1 MSKRNGGVENIL
13 QKVRKEMEKEELQK
27 RAQQQELLQS
37 KMIMEDEASLT
48 KGKYDTLQ
56 KRVEEL
62 ERHLNSFK
70 SKKESAKVAGP
81 KGQKRAKRP
90 QTLQPQMREEDVMCI
105 D

>member
-27 RAQQQELLQS
+27 RAQQQ
-37 KMIMEDEASLT
+37 KMIMEDETFLT
-48 KGKYDTLQ
+48 KENYDTLQ

-62 ERHLNSFK
+62 ERHLHSFK
-70 SKKESAKVAGP
+70 SKKESAKVAAP
-81 KGQKRAKRP
+81 KGQKRAKQP
-90 QTLQPQMREEDVMCI
+90 QVLQPQMREEDVMCI